1 MHVVFQ
7 LHDVLRFH
15 STVVIDVLISISS
28 PKLNNQ
34 FFFISKLKMHGSLLA

>member
-7 LHDVLRFH
+7 LHDVFRFE
-15 STVVIDVLISISS
+15 SIVVINVFINISS

-34 FFFISKLKMHGSLLA
+34 FFFEA